1 MSSKQ
6 RQLYSAIDAK
16 DVTAFLDAFYSDS
29 RPEDA
34 RLMYIRTDGSTTSF
48 FRFAIK
54 SGDKGI
60 FDTCLS
66 LYKKHFPEDI
76 DTQVVH
82 LEPLA
87 FITESDSLYEH
98 IIHSFRPLISDEI
111 ANRLLIT
118 ATSGYVQGR
127 LLSLLHAYYKPVEE
141 WGKGP
146 LSSWVTFQRN
156 RDELINSAFRYRDNM
171 EAPLAIIAH
180 YPESL
185 SEDHKRQLLNANI
198 ANDKKM
204 PEFISK
210 LVDLANQSLCD
221 LDYSPKDIADS
232 FNQSHSSWIGNSW
245 LSVNVAGR
253 LPNNLMSS
261 ICAATQYVEGIK
273 LLPHLEEVFHKE
285 TLLNLLRESS
295 DKMSSN
301 NLYATRKRTLSDY
314 PEHYHDFYT
323 NLLVLK
329 VSGEIGLTEEEFM
342 SLSVEDIIPKIKSAS
357 TTTVRFTIESLIER
371 TDIPSV
377 AKFVKTKPHLKI
389 LLEQCDSPMTIL
401 PHVTIESHKAWLLSK
416 ISDTL

>member
-1 MSSKQ
+1 N
-6 RQLYSAIDAK
+6 
-16 DVTAFLDAFYSDS
+16 
-29 RPEDA
+29 A
-34 RLMYIRTDGSTTSF
+34 RLLYIRTNGSATSF
-48 FRFAIK
+48 FRFAIN

-66 LYKKHFPEDI
+66 LHKKHFPEDI
-76 DTQVVH
+76 DTQAVH

-87 FITESDSLYEH
+87 FITESDALYEH
-98 IIHSFRPLISDEI
+98 AIRSFMPLLSDEI
-111 ANRLLIT
+111 ACRLLLDK
-118 ATSGYVQGR
+118 SGYPQGK
-127 LLSLLHAYYKPVEE
+127 LLSLLHNNYKPVNE
-141 WGKGP
+141 WKKGA
-146 LSSWVTFQRN
+146 LSSLVKFQKIRM
-156 RDELINSAFRYRDNM
+156 ELINSAFRYRDNM
-171 EAPLAIIAH
+171 DAPLSIIAH

-185 SEDHKRQLLNANI
+185 SENHKRQLLNANI

-210 LVDLANQSLCD
+210 LVDLANQSRCE

-253 LPNNLMSS
+253 LPNKLMSS

-273 LLPHLEEVFHKE
+273 LLPHLENVFHKE

-295 DKMSSN
+295 DKMSSG
-301 NLYATRKRTLSDY
+301 NLYATRKRTLTDY

-323 NLLVLK
+323 NLLILK

-342 SLSVEDIIPKIKSAS
+342 TLSVEDIMQKIKSAS
-357 TTTVRFTIESLIER
+357 TTTVRFTIESLVER

-377 AKFVKTKPHLKI
+377 AKFVRTKPQLKI

>member
-6 RQLYSAIDAK
+6 RQLFSAIEEK
-16 DVTAFLDAFYSDS
+16 DVAAFIDAFNSDS
-29 RPEDA
+29 RPEKA
-34 RLMYIRTDGSTTSF
+34 RLLYIRTDGSATSF

-54 SGDKGI
+54 SGDKGV
-60 FDTCLS
+60 FDICLS
-66 LYKKHFPEDI
+66 LHKNHLPDDI
-76 DTQVVH
+76 DTQVIH

-98 IIHSFRPLISDEI
+98 VICSLMPLLNDEV
-111 ANRLLIT
+111 ANRLLLT
-118 ATSGYVQGR
+118 ATSDYVQGR
-127 LLSLLHAYYKPVEE
+127 ILSLLHANYKPVDK
-141 WGKGP
+141 WKKGI
-146 LSSWVTFQRN
+146 LSHWVKAQSN
-156 RDELINSAFRYRDNM
+156 RHKLINSAFRYRDNID
-171 EAPLAIIAH
+171 AALAIIAH

-210 LVDLANQSLCD
+210 LVDLANQSLCN

-232 FNQSHSSWIGNSW
+232 FNQSHSRWIRHSW
-245 LSVNVAGR
+245 LSVDVAGR
-253 LPNNLMSS
+253 LPNSLMSS
-261 ICAATQYVEGIK
+261 ICAATQYAEGIK

-285 TLLNLLRESS
+285 TLLNLLRDSS

-314 PEHYHDFYT
+314 PKHYRDFYT

-329 VSGEIGLTEEEFM
+329 VSGEIGLTEEEFT
-342 SLSVEDIIPKIKSAS
+342 SLSVKEIMTKIKSAS
-357 TTTVRFTIESLIER
+357 TTTVRFTLESLVER

-401 PHVTIESHKAWLLSK
+401 PHVTNENHKAWMLSK
-416 ISDTL
+416 ISDSL